1 MTFLRRSTSPRGLG
15 VLGCLVFVC
24 VFLGGAGT
32 GAADTVTVPTPCPS
46 PDKAKRFCITVS
58 DTDGLSRSPVAGDP
72 LFMESTVIV
81 RSTEKSRSLT
91 HARLRMTLVDVL
103 AGGGTTGTTATLF
116 ETEISPDTTCG
127 PLMPDGT
134 ITCDLVKL
142 TPGEV
147 WVGRFLLTTSINV
160 DTVALRPVATRLTA
174 RVSVDERERDNID
187 PQDPNQEVREVVNPT
202 VYSVNNAGGT
212 VVPAGVDRH
221 FSVPTSTSSLEF
233 DSVGTLSF
241 AAFITDHANDQ
252 ARCFKDPAGNGF
264 PGVPCLLQTS
274 EVTVGAGAPLFG
286 AGNPLQWI
294 RQIVDPPGGLK
305 PEEIDAI
312 HRYDGI
318 TVTADAAS
326 DTFTAPKSFVNIDG
340 VRFSTTGKLPA
351 PLQAGVDY
359 YVVQADGMTFKV
371 SATLGGTP
379 INLTN
384 AGSGTT
390 AAERI
395 RVIGDALDGSER
407 ATSCDETLTKVP
419 SIFGTKISNKVI
431 QECVSDVENGYMK

>member
-1 MTFLRRSTSPRGLG
+1 MTFLRRSSSPRSLG
-15 VLGCLVFVC
+15 VLGCLVFAC

-58 DTDGLSRSPVAGDP
+58 DTDGVSRSPSANPDEA
-72 LFMESTVIV
+72 LFMESAITV
-81 RSTEKSRSLT
+81 RSTERSRSLT
-91 HARLRMTLVDVL
+91 HAALRVTLVDVL
-103 AGGGTTGTTATLF
+103 KDGGTTATTATLF
-116 ETEISPDTTCG
+116 SATITPDTTCG
-127 PLMPDGT
+127 PLTAGT
-134 ITCDLVKL
+134 ISCDLGKL

-147 WVGRFLLTTSINV
+147 WNGRFVFTTSTN
-160 DTVALRPVATRLTA
+160 DDAAATRLTA
-174 RVSVDERERDNID
+174 RGSVDEREQDSTD
-187 PQDPNQEVREVVNPT
+187 PQDPNQEAREVVNPT
-202 VYSVNNAGGT
+202 VYAADGSGGT
-212 VVPAGVDRH
+212 IVPQGIDRH
-221 FSVPTSTSSLEF
+221 FSVPTLLSSVEF
-233 DSVGTLSF
+233 ESPGTLAF

-286 AGNPLQWI
+286 ADNPLQWI
-294 RQIVDPPGGLK
+294 RQILNPPGGLK
-305 PEEIDAI
+305 PEEIVAL

-318 TVTADAAS
+318 TVTADAAA
-326 DTFTAPKSFVNIDG
+326 DRFTAPKSFVTIDG

-371 SATLGGTP
+371 SATLGGAP

-384 AGSGTT
+384 AGSGPIT
-390 AAERI
+390 AERI
-395 RVIGDALDGSER
+395 RVIGDAPDGSER